1 MISAVDD
8 DFPANDSILV
18 DVEDVMHKSEENND
32 ILDVHCRRL
41 LKSPLKPFPPNSS
54 LIPCP

>member
-32 ILDVHCRRL
+32 ILDVHSPRL
-41 LKSPLKPFPPNSS
+41 LKSPLKPFSPNSS